1 MNYLAIITI
10 ESCMQRVP
18 SVCLSQAP
26 PSLQAVKEV
35 KKESQRVWFSWWQGL
50 HIVYMNPW
58 GQFPALQIRQMWYYT
73 PVTLA
78 LERQKGGDE
87 KVKALLDCV
96 TNQFKASLGY

>member
-1 MNYLAIITI
+1 
-10 ESCMQRVP
+10 
-18 SVCLSQAP
+18 
-26 PSLQAVKEV
+26 
-35 KKESQRVWFSWWQGL
+35 
-50 HIVYMNPW
+50 MNPW
-58 GQFPALQIRQMWYYT
+58 GQSPALQIRQMWYYI